1 MVRWFASEKEEVR
14 VAKGGAPASAG
25 GGAPQARKA
34 RQTSFVKPPSREK
47 MEIMSRQMM
56 QEQELEWQ
64 QAARL
69 EEMLMLHQRQ
79 VHARRLAALTKMAFM
94 GLKQFTTSAK
104 MERVRV
110 AEKAHA
116 KEQAAAESARLA
128 RQAAEVARESREQ
141 AYLQRRTVQVEL
153 SHSLRGA
160 WVVRNALPP
169 PMLCDMHAKMA
180 SEFYW
185 PASRDDAELQAFNA
199 RKAVHFLIKCGLPA
213 REFPKLLQKYLPW
226 SSGEPKQIQK

>member
-1 MVRWFASEKEEVR
+1 MRGARGCKEEFRILEFCLEFCFPFWICEFALAFWQEIQFAKVMVRWFASETEEVR

-79 VHARRLAALTKMAFM
+79 VHARRLAALKKMAFM

-153 SHSLRGA
+153 LS
-160 WVVRNALPP
+160 VV
-169 PMLCDMHAKMA
+169 HGKTI
-180 SEFYW
+180 S
-185 PASRDDAELQAFNA
+185 
-199 RKAVHFLIKCGLPA
+199 
-213 REFPKLLQKYLPW
+213 
-226 SSGEPKQIQK
+226 